1 MGMTI
6 TALAD
11 RVQTEADAYFFL
23 EALLWPTGE
32 PTCPHC
38 ANVGADYIAPTN
50 GTSRKTRTGSPSER
64 RVWL

>member
-11 RVQTEADAYFFL
+11 RIQTEADAYFFL
-23 EALLWPTGE
+23 EELRWPTGE

-38 ANVGADYIAPTN
+38 SNVGCRLHRPDQRHVPQDATWF
-50 GTSRKTRTGSPSER
+50 E
-64 RVWL
+64 